1 LARDYTN
8 DVDTGYIVLKVTNLE
23 SQSIDSLE
31 VAIFL
36 HLDESRSS
44 DNIAQAKKTKF
55 LIKDLVDSVTIPVFN
70 TVSTLKT
77 IKEVEV
83 FCTKYNNQNVWSNY
97 YIGQMEAFDT
107 ISVATLL
114 GANNVYG
121 VITADNKLDFRLPQS
136 SISTQQI
143 RGSFTTNFS
152 AFIGIGYNDA
162 GDTTA
167 ILSLD
172 RLVTVSPT
180 STNVVLNYQAISPTD
195 IVDSLS
201 FVLFN

>member
-1 LARDYTN
+1 M
-8 DVDTGYIVLKVTNLE
+8 DTGYIVLKVTNLE